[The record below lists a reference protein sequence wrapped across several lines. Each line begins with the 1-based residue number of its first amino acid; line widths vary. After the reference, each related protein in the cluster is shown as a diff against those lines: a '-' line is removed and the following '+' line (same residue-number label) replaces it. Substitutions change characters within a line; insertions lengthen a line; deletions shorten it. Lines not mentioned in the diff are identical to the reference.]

1 MKTLKKADYKT
12 TKIPDNVVVQ
22 RILDGEKEL
31 FEILMRRYNQTL
43 YRAVRSY
50 IKTEADIEDTLQET
64 YLKAF
69 WKLHQ
74 FKNDAAFS
82 TWLIRIGINEALQR
96 LRKQAA
102 VQQFGSIQNEN
113 ELPST
118 NSSMNPEKIII
129 QGETR
134 AFIEKAIDQL
144 PEKYR
149 VIYMLREVE
158 GMDNRAIAECL
169 ELSESNVKVRF
180 HRSKEMLKEI
190 LCNLTDEVELF
201 EFGDSRCDNLVNEV
215 MQKI

>member
-12 TKIPDNVVVQ
+12 TKIPDNMVVQ

-96 LRKQAA
+96 LRKQAV

-201 EFGDSRCDNLVNEV
+201 KFGDSRCDNLVNEV